1 MPASAADRPRIRE
14 DDRKEDRDRPVLL
27 VKGGGPLRLLRSLG
41 AVLCIAAGVA
51 APDRASFPWHGNAAA
66 LAPELAGAV
75 TSVPY
80 GTQAYA
86 QGAFESEA
94 AAWGVATCWIDASAA
109 SNSLQPEVD
118 PDGPGAQALCPVD
131 RLRMDRD
138 TALSVVDVQAILPS
152 GNPYGPITEGVY
164 YFAIARAFADPDDS
178 DSLLLAADSRGP
190 TLHDAATSPAWLA
203 SVDVWER
210 EYPFEGADDRDRAR
224 FEASESASALAG
236 ETAPDPATLSSLL
249 VAALGLIAW
258 RRGAD

>member
-1 MPASAADRPRIRE
+1 
-14 DDRKEDRDRPVLL
+14 
-27 VKGGGPLRLLRSLG
+27 LG
-41 AVLCIAAGVA
+41 AALCIAAGVA

-75 TSVPY
+75 TGVRY

-86 QGAFESEA
+86 QGAFESEG

-109 SNSLQPEVD
+109 PNLSLQPEVD
-118 PDGPGAQALCPVD
+118 PDGPGALALCPVD
-131 RLRMDRD
+131 RVRMGIDRD
-138 TALSVVDVQAILPS
+138 AALSVVDVQAILPS
-152 GNPYGPITEGVY
+152 GNPYAPITEGVY

-178 DSLLLAADSRGP
+178 DLPLLAADSRGP
-190 TLHDAATSPAWLA
+190 TPHVAASSPAWLA
-203 SVDVWER
+203 SVAAWET
-210 EYPFEGADDRDRAR
+210 EFPLKGADDRDGTR

-258 RRGAD
+258 RRGAG